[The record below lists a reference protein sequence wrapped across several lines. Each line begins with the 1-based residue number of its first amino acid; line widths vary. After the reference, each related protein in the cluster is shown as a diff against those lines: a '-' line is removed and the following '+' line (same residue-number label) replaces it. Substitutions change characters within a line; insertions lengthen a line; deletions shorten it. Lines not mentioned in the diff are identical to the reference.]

1 MTEYLDHLFLDRSQ
15 LRALAELLREIPGIA
30 EDLELTRTRRS
41 RLSARGDYRMNRR
54 ASEQPLPFNPA
65 AADAADE
72 LHATLV
78 SWARLVCEERG
89 LDYNGSP
96 STAGLARWL
105 DRNLVAL
112 AMTQG
117 AETVLDEIRSVVQAA
132 LRVICP
138 PAAPIVLDEAKVRQ
152 AREHRLNASGIAT
165 LAKEL
170 GEEYRSLT
178 VRRIQTLRDAGKIA
192 PIPGPWAPGWPE
204 IFVVGQVLDEHLA
217 YPTRGRV
224 PAQSKK
230 RR

>member
-1 MTEYLDHLFLDRSQ
+1 MTEHRDHLFLDRSQ

-30 EDLELTRTRRS
+30 DDLELTRTRQS
-41 RLSARGDYRMNRR
+41 RLSTRGDYRMDRR

-65 AADAADE
+65 AAAAADE
-72 LHATLV
+72 LHAVLV
-78 SWARLVCEERG
+78 TWARLVCEERG
-89 LDYNGSP
+89 LDYDGSP

-112 AMTQG
+112 AMTAG
-117 AETVLDEIRSVVQAA
+117 AETALDEIQSVVQAA
-132 LRVICP
+132 LRIICP
-138 PAAPIVLDEAKVRQ
+138 PAPPIVWDEVKVKQ

-170 GEEYRSLT
+170 GEEYRNLT
-178 VRRIQTLRDAGKIA
+178 VRRIRTLRDAGKIA

-204 IFVVGQVLDEHLA
+204 MFVVGEVVDAHRA

-224 PAQSKK
+224 PADNKK